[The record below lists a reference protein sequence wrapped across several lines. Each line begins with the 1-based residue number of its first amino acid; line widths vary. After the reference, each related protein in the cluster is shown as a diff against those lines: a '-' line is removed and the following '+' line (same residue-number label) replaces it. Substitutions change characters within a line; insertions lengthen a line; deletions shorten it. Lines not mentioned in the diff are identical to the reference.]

1 MNKVNLYFKVIC
13 DRLRKCC
20 NHERNLEQQKTF
32 CDEKLNIEDLQKS
45 LRGSS
50 IEKSPNYFM
59 TRTSRKCNDHISD
72 MAVSACVSGPV
83 FGDTVYGVQS
93 QRRLFCLLINY

>member
-20 NHERNLEQQKTF
+20 SHERNLEQQKIF
-32 CDEKLNIEDLQKS
+32 CNENLNIEDLQKS

-59 TRTSRKCNDHISD
+59 TRTSRKYNDHISD

-83 FGDTVYGVQS
+83 FGDTVYGVQ
-93 QRRLFCLLINY
+93 

>member
-1 MNKVNLYFKVIC
+1 MNKVNLYFKTFC

-20 NHERNLEQQKTF
+20 NHERNLKQPKTV
-32 CDEKLNIEDLQKS
+32 CNEHLNIEGLQKS

-59 TRTSRKCNDHISD
+59 TGTSRKYNDHISD

-83 FGDTVYGVQS
+83 FGDTVYGVQ
-93 QRRLFCLLINY
+93 

>member
-1 MNKVNLYFKVIC
+1 MNKVNLYFKTFC

-20 NHERNLEQQKTF
+20 NHERNFKQQKTV
-32 CDEKLNIEDLQKS
+32 CNEHLNIEDLQKS

-50 IEKSPNYFM
+50 IEKSPNFFM
-59 TRTSRKCNDHISD
+59 TGTSRKYNDHISD

-83 FGDTVYGVQS
+83 FGDTVYGMH
-93 QRRLFCLLINY
+93 

>member
-1 MNKVNLYFKVIC
+1 MREVNLYFKTFC
-13 DRLRKCC
+13 DRLKKCS
-20 NHERNLEQQKTF
+20 NNERNLEQQKTF
-32 CDEKLNIEDLQKS
+32 CNEHLNIEDLQKS

-59 TRTSRKCNDHISD
+59 TGTSRKYNDHISD

-83 FGDTVYGVQS
+83 FGDTVYGVQ
-93 QRRLFCLLINY
+93 

>member
-1 MNKVNLYFKVIC
+1 MNKVNLYFKAIG

-20 NHERNLEQQKTF
+20 NHERNLEQQKIF
-32 CDEKLNIEDLQKS
+32 CNKNLNIEDLQKS

-59 TRTSRKCNDHISD
+59 TRTSRKYNDHISD

-83 FGDTVYGVQS
+83 FGDTVYGVQ
-93 QRRLFCLLINY
+93 

>member
-1 MNKVNLYFKVIC
+1 MIIYQSGNPGKMREVNLHFKKFC
-13 DRLRKCC
+13 DRLRNCC
-20 NHERNLEQQKTF
+20 NNERIFEQQKVIF
-32 CDEKLNIEDLQKS
+32 DEKLNIEDLQKS

-59 TRTSRKCNDHISD
+59 TGTSRKYNDHISD

-83 FGDTVYGVQS
+83 FGDTVYGMQ
-93 QRRLFCLLINY
+93 

>member
-1 MNKVNLYFKVIC
+1 MNKVNLYFKTYC

-20 NHERNLEQQKTF
+20 NHERIFEQQKVI
-32 CDEKLNIEDLQKS
+32 CKEKLNIEDLQKS

>member
-1 MNKVNLYFKVIC
+1 MNKINLYFKTYC

-20 NHERNLEQQKTF
+20 NHERNLKQQKTV
-32 CDEKLNIEDLQKS
+32 CNENLNIEDLQKS

-50 IEKSPNYFM
+50 IEKSPNLFM
-59 TRTSRKCNDHISD
+59 TGTSRKYNDHTSD

-83 FGDTVYGVQS
+83 FGDTVYGVQ
-93 QRRLFCLLINY
+93 